1 MALGLPMFTSLIST
15 KSHCFRNLPDL
26 LRIPDVRCAEKL
38 GVSSA
43 DLALRKK
50 VCFSRQKTYVLGER
64 WNISF
69 RLPKQSF
76 RLGKGLFPKGKTN
89 VCRKG
94 WRTIGKPKFQ
104 TRVSSLRN
112 NCFQAGRKAFVCF
125 RPVPPAAEQTFAGV
139 PQVWRGQS
147 HMSSLCRLEMRW
159 RRRRTRTTTTTSST
173 TTTTTTMN
181 VARLSKCGKL
191 VGEAEQK

>member
-1 MALGLPMFTSLIST
+1 MRKNLA
-15 KSHCFRNLPDL
+15 FRAQTW
-26 LRIPDVRCAEKL
+26 R
-38 GVSSA
+38 S
-43 DLALRKK
+43 LRKK

-159 RRRRTRTTTTTSST
+159 RRRRTTTTM
-173 TTTTTTMN
+173 TMN
-181 VARLSKCGKL
+181 VARLSKCGEARAK
-191 VGEAEQK
+191 GEASWLRRGRKK